1 MEVNSGL
8 VDTAALRLHRRIK
21 LASKKY
27 FPPSF
32 YFQRY
37 PGNLF
42 FLAIVYASVIIY
54 ICTPFLLFIYSS
66 HMTQLL
72 NPNRE
77 AWKIMTFFSCYCYYK
92 TLFHVVLLR
101 WHREMCLI
109 VMNIECVSKSCL
121 APQASFSSQWT
132 VTQVWKSWS
141 VIVADLH
148 KSTVY
153 PVAFHHPWH
162 GWLSRDLDSAVTLTS
177 FTKVTTHFCPL
188 KTWVGDQGQWE
199 WFLPTFLFSC
209 YVY

>member
-77 AWKIMTFFSCYCYYK
+77 AWKIMTFFSRYCYYK

-132 VTQVWKSWS
+132 VTQVWKS
-141 VIVADLH
+141 
-148 KSTVY
+148 
-153 PVAFHHPWH
+153 
-162 GWLSRDLDSAVTLTS
+162 
-177 FTKVTTHFCPL
+177 
-188 KTWVGDQGQWE
+188 
-199 WFLPTFLFSC
+199 
-209 YVY
+209 